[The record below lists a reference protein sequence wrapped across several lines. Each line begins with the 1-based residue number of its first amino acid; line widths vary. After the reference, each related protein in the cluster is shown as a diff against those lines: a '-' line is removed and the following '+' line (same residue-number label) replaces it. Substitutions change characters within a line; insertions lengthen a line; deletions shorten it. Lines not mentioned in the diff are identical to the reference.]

1 MAISGTITLI
11 APVAPTSELDT
22 YPVTIPKYGKGSLRT
37 VADSTERLAIS
48 TARREVG
55 MLVYEQGTNS
65 YHTLI
70 GGTDNNSWREV
81 IMLIPDAFGNIHING
96 NLIISGYIETDT
108 GVRGGTDEALEY
120 LGNGMLMDC
129 GEY

>member
-1 MAISGTITLI
+1 MPISGTITLI

-37 VADSTERLAIS
+37 VADQTERESIS
-48 TARREVG
+48 SARREVG
-55 MLVYEQGTNS
+55 MLVYQEDNNT

-70 GGTDNNSWREV
+70 GGIGNAFWRQV
-81 IMLIPDAFGNIHING
+81 IMLIPDAFGNIHIDG
-96 NLIISGYIETDT
+96 NLIISGYLETDT
-108 GVRGGTDEALEY
+108 GVRGGTDEQLEF